1 MKVHGNART
10 TLQGRLLLV
19 ERIGRQ
25 VEPEPDVRA
34 VAGDRVLQHRL
45 RALHVAATIACM
57 AALFAVAASLPMRR
71 LA

>member
-25 VEPEPDVRA
+25 VEPEPDIRA
-34 VAGDRVLQHRL
+34 VAGDRVLQHGL
-45 RALHVAATIACM
+45 PALHVAATIACM
-57 AALFAVAASLPMRR
+57 AALFAVAASLPMQR